1 MSTLKI
7 QDKVLV
13 CGAQGMVGRALV
25 KSLQSYGISDLLIPS
40 RKELDAT
47 RQDSV
52 EAYLKQHQP
61 NWVVVAAAKVGG
73 IYANSSYKV
82 DFLYDNVMIAAN
94 LIKASYQTGVENLL
108 FLGST
113 CIYPKLAPQPIVEE
127 SILTSALESTNE
139 AYALAKIVGL
149 KLCEYYKQQH
159 GMNYFSAMPSNLY
172 GPGDNY
178 HVENSHVLPALI
190 RKFHEA
196 KEASL
201 DQVVIWGTGKALREF
216 MYVDDLAQA
225 CVFLMGHND
234 SYSMVNIG
242 SGEEVSILDLAK
254 LVGKE
259 VGFEGKIVHDL
270 SKPDGTPRK
279 KTDLTKL
286 QSLGWKSSTTL
297 QKGIHLAYQDFL
309 DNLERG
315 SLREK

>member
-1 MSTLKI
+1 
-7 QDKVLV
+7 
-13 CGAQGMVGRALV
+13 
-25 KSLQSYGISDLLIPS
+25 
-40 RKELDAT
+40 
-47 RQDSV
+47 
-52 EAYLKQHQP
+52 
-61 NWVVVAAAKVGG
+61 VVAAAKVGG
-73 IYANSSYKV
+73 IYANASYKV

-94 LIKASYQTGVENLL
+94 LIKTSYLTGVENLL

-127 SILTSALESTNE
+127 SILTSTLETTNE

-178 HVENSHVLPALI
+178 HVENSHVLPALV

-196 KEASL
+196 KEADF

-225 CVFLMGHND
+225 CVFLMGHNKN
-234 SYSMVNIG
+234 YSMVNIG

-297 QKGIHLAYQDFL
+297 KQGIYLAYQDFL
-309 DNLERG
+309 ENLERG